1 MFFLVLPPV
10 IAILVFWAVLGR
22 LGFIP
27 CSSALTLFA
36 QTIGLA
42 IRAFK
47 EVHHLIM

>member
-22 LGFIP
+22 LGFCP
-27 CSSALTLFA
+27 CPSATAFFA
-36 QTIGLA
+36 QAIGLA

-47 EVHHLIM
+47 EVHHLIL